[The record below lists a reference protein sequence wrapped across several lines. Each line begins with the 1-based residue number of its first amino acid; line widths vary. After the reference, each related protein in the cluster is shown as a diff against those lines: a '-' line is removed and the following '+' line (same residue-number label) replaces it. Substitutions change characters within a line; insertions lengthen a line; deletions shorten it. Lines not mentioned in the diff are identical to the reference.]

1 MAERRKVRSGT
12 GGRTSTRS
20 RKPAD
25 RDEQELLEEAP
36 EEDEVREA
44 DEPEDADDELLETD
58 EPEDE
63 LLEPDEPEDADD
75 ELLEADEPEDELLEA
90 DEPEDA
96 DDELLETDEPEDADE
111 DRGSPGNGRRRRP
124 GRGGGSAM
132 TASEAAQAALRQ
144 ISQLTAKPPE
154 GITQV
159 ARTEDGWAVAIEL
172 VEDQRIPS
180 SSDILATYETTI
192 DADGEL
198 LSYRRVRRYARGRG
212 DTEEM

>member
-20 RKPAD
+20 RASSD

-36 EEDEVREA
+36 EQDEFR
-44 DEPEDADDELLETD
+44 DA
-58 EPEDE
+58 
-63 LLEPDEPEDADD
+63 DEPEDADD
-75 ELLEADEPEDELLEA
+75 ELLEADEPEDPDDELLEA
-90 DEPEDA
+90 DEPEDP
-96 DDELLETDEPEDADE
+96 DDELLEADEETPEADEPEDADE
-111 DRGSPGNGRRRRP
+111 DRSRGNGRRRP

-132 TASEAAQAALRQ
+132 NASEAAKAALRQ
-144 ISQLTAKPPE
+144 IAQLTAKQPE

-159 ARTEDGWAVAIEL
+159 ARTEDGWAVSIEL
-172 VEDQRIPS
+172 IEDQRIPS

-212 DTEEM
+212 DTEGL